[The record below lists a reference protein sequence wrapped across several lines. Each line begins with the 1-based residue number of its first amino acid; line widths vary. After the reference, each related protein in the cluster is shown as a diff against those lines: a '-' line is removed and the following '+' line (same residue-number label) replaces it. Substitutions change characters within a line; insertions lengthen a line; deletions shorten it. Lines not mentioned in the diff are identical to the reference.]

1 MKSKKLFRKA
11 KGQKSKKKCSSNIK
25 MQSLTSIW
33 LKKENKKSDIEA
45 RENIGQHYTIIKD
58 QKDKIDVKRSKKLS
72 QSEKILGG
80 QRDKI
85 DEAKQRSRFSNGR

>member
-1 MKSKKLFRKA
+1 M
-11 KGQKSKKKCSSNIK
+11 
-25 MQSLTSIW
+25 SIW
-33 LKKENKKSDIEA
+33 LEKENKKSYIEA